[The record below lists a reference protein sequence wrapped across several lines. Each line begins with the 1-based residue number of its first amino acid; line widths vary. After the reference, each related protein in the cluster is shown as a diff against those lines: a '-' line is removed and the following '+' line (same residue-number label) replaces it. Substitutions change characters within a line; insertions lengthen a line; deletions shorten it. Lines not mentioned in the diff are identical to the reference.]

1 DNVMRGYWNDPE
13 ATARSLADGW
23 LHTGDIGHLD
33 ADGYLHI
40 TDRKRD
46 FIKNSGGDMISPA
59 RVEGAL
65 TLTPEIAQAMVF
77 GDRRPYLVAVI
88 VPDPD
93 FAAAY
98 ASGNGLPVDLELLSQ
113 DAGFHRALGSA
124 IELANQGLAAAERVR
139 RFVIAVEPFSLLNA
153 QLTPTL
159 KIRRHAIRE
168 VYQTA
173 FDLLYD
179 GKGMAA

>member
-1 DNVMRGYWNDPE
+1 MKGYWNDPE
-13 ATARSLADGW
+13 ATARTVADGW
-23 LHTGDIGHLD
+23 LHTGDIGALG
-33 ADGYLHI
+33 ADGYLRI

-59 RVEGAL
+59 HVEGAL
-65 TLTPEIAQAMVF
+65 TLTPEIAQAMVS

-93 FAAAY
+93 FASDY
-98 ASGNGLPVDLELLSQ
+98 ARRHQVSGDLPALAREP
-113 DAGFHRALGSA
+113 GFHKALGDIVA
-124 IELANQGLAAAERVR
+124 QVNRDLQPPERVR
-139 RFVIAVEPFSLLNA
+139 RFVIATEPFSLANA

-168 VYQTA
+168 AYHTA
-173 FDLLYD
+173 FDQLYD
-179 GKGMAA
+179 GKGLAA